1 MAQTST
7 TLSGEVSHKSD
18 ITGTDISIS
27 ASGGTYTVSSTSTII
42 GDTGSLDNG
51 GFKVRDLVT
60 ITGTANNNSTFTVK
74 EVVSTTEFTVE
85 EVITSDDNADGSTT
99 FTLDHTG
106 FVTDKEKGDGYYS
119 QPDGVHTIAY
129 HVGSTLNDDADI
141 GIKMQG
147 SLATTPTEDDWF
159 DISGTSIDQTNI
171 DGSTLAFHANF
182 TGNFVWVRAKVSGM
196 SAGSI
201 TKILYNH

>member
-7 TLSGEVSHKSD
+7 ILSGEREHENNISGS
-18 ITGTDISIS
+18 DISIS
-27 ASGGTYTVSSTSTII
+27 ASGSTYTISSTSTVL
-42 GDTGSLDNG
+42 TGEGKLA
-51 GFKVRDLVT
+51 VRDLVT
-60 ITGTANNNSTFTVK
+60 VTGTSNNNNTLTVK

-85 EVITSDDNADGSTT
+85 EVVTTENSDGSTT
-99 FTLDHTG
+99 VTLDHTG
-106 FVTDKEKGDGYYS
+106 FVTDKAKGDGYYS

-129 HVGSTLNDDADI
+129 HVSSTLNDDANI
-141 GIKMQG
+141 GLKMQG

-159 DISGTSIDQTNI
+159 DISGTTINQDNI

-196 SAGSI
+196 SVGSI
-201 TKILYNH
+201 SKILYNH